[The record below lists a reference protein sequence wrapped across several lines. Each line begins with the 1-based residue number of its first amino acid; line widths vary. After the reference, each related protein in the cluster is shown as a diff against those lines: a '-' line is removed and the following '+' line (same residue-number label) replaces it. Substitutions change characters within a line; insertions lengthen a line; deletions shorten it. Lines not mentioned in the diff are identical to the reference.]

1 MTPSEYSKKMLEDPL
16 VKTLFANWDANL
28 RKSFYG
34 VTSDGVR
41 IEHLYPLQDEG
52 ASTFKAVAAA
62 KRFLDLL
69 TPDEKLKVSNDLD
82 SEDWRKWSNTE
93 IIAHDIGVRLEYLTQ
108 PKIDAVWD
116 ILKQSLSKAGYCKA
130 KGAVKTNK
138 FLGEICNSRP
148 ILNENSYFFLFFGEP
163 SEKQP
168 WGYSFF
174 GHHFC
179 LNVFFIENQMTI
191 IDSGPDK
198 GIELFV
204 PEAELGLK
212 LMQSLTTEQQCQA
225 RKDSRLGDQS
235 MDSDRWNIVDQQHLG
250 GTSQDNRVIPY
261 EGLVATSLTPVLQDL
276 LISIVAA
283 FEDLLPP
290 VPLAHRLRIV
300 RHHLSETYF
309 TWIGGFGDD
318 DPFYYRIQSPVVLVE
333 FDHHTGIYLTNQE
346 PGKYHIHTIR
356 RLPNGGDYGREIIRQ
371 WKQKHQKPKI
381 QRSRYIRPFD
391 DSARIHTGFPSY
403 DVQVLSILESGL
415 SLASHIGE
423 GGCGPG
429 LHYHQSDQLYF
440 LLRGTMNIR
449 LGHEVYVVSPGSLVF
464 IPAGLAHRNWNN
476 GPGTE
481 THLEM
486 IIPAPSP
493 LAQIA
498 LMVNTPDDVPM
509 GHRTDRKGYVR
520 RVDQARLTEALPG
533 FFTMALADPSSGS
546 ANTVVY
552 YAETLPGKGGPGTH
566 VHDFDQ
572 CYFVLEGQ
580 LTIEVSVEKHVVGPD
595 TLVLLPAG
603 VPHRQCNDGDVVEKH
618 LSILSP
624 VPEQGLP
631 WDRGVTLTV
640 NGNNHYGTLT
650 AASAIGNERPS
661 AS

>member
-16 VKTLFANWDANL
+16 VKTLLANWDANL
-28 RKSFYG
+28 RKPFYG

-41 IEHLYPLQDEG
+41 IENLYPLQDEG
-52 ASTFKAVAAA
+52 ASTSKAVTAA
-62 KRFLDLL
+62 KGFLDLL
-69 TPDEKLKVSNDLD
+69 TPDEKLKVSNDSD

-93 IIAHDIGVRLEYLTQ
+93 IIAYDIGVRLECLTQ

-116 ILKQSLSKAGYCKA
+116 ILKQSLSKAGYFKA

-138 FLGEICNSRP
+138 FLGEICNSHP
-148 ILNENSYFFLFFGEP
+148 ILNENSYM
-163 SEKQP
+163 
-168 WGYSFF
+168 Y
-174 GHHFC
+174 
-179 LNVFFIENQMTI
+179 I

-204 PEAELGLK
+204 LEAELGLK

-225 RKDSRLGDQS
+225 RKYSRLGDQS
-235 MDSDRWNIVDQQHLG
+235 TGSDRWNIVDQQNLG

-261 EGLVATSLTPVLQDL
+261 EGLVATSLKPVLQDL
-276 LISIVAA
+276 LVSIVAA

-318 DPFYYRIQSPVVLVE
+318 DPFYYRIQSPVVLIE

-381 QRSRYIRPFD
+381 QRSRFIRPFD

-403 DVQVLSILESGL
+403 DVQVLSKLESGL
-415 SLASHIGE
+415 FFASHIGE

-552 YAETLPGKGGPGTH
+552 YAETLPGKGGPGAH
-566 VHDFDQ
+566 LHDFDQ
-572 CYFVLEGQ
+572 CYFILEGQ
-580 LTIEVSVEKHVVGPD
+580 LTIEVSLEKHVVGPD

-603 VPHRQCNDGDVVEKH
+603 VPHRQYNDGDVVEKH

-650 AASAIGNERPS
+650 AASDIDNERPS
-661 AS
+661 TS